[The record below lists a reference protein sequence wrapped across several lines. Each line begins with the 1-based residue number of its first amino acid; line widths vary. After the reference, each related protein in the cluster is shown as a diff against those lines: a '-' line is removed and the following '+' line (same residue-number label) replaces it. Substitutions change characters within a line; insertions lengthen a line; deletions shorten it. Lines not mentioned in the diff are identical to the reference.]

1 MQMLSQAARAS
12 RSDAVDVT
20 TTATN
25 DSELRLGESVTT
37 PLWQHLACRTRRTQ
51 AGQHHQTAETAP
63 ESALLQKRPRDSHA
77 RVMTTHDSERRP
89 NGRARSTTSPLHT
102 RSRWCGRM
110 ALKPAC
116 PCVTLDHLRRAV
128 VRSGKQAAAARLNSR
143 CGRHNS
149 ILNDS

>member
-1 MQMLSQAARAS
+1 MLATAEEAAEPNVRGRLTVACS
-12 RSDAVDVT
+12 AALTLENTHCIAKAAMAR
-20 TTATN
+20 TATSSN
-25 DSELRLGESVTT
+25 CCG
-37 PLWQHLACRTRRTQ
+37 
-51 AGQHHQTAETAP
+51 TAETAP